1 MTFTHGD
8 VFSSALCDCGATG
21 GFSDIFE
28 NSSNDKISMK
38 SPNLTGY
45 VKYAHAE
52 YTDIRMY
59 ITMLSKISKIS
70 FHCNEIDTNRA
81 EWPV

>member
-8 VFSSALCDCGATG
+8 VFWSALCDCGATG

-28 NSSNDKISMK
+28 NSSNGKISMK
-38 SPNLTGY
+38 SPNLTGS

-52 YTDIRMY
+52 YTDIKMY
-59 ITMLSKISKIS
+59 ITNVVKNI
-70 FHCNEIDTNRA
+70 
-81 EWPV
+81 